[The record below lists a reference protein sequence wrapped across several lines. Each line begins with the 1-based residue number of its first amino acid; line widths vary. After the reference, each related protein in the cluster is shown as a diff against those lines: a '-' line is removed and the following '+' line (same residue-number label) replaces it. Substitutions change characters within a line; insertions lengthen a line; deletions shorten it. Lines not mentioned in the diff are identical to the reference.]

1 MMANYES
8 KGSFQMQ
15 TQNIPREKRPYVAL
29 FRGKRV
35 ELWAMTLLDAKEEA
49 IKLLKV
55 PKTKTGLLSV
65 ILADVAHDAGSL

>member
-8 KGSFQMQ
+8 KGSFPMQ
-15 TQNIPREKRPYVAL
+15 TQNIPRKKRPYVAL

-35 ELWAMTLLDAKEEA
+35 EIWATTLLDAKEEA

-65 ILADVAHDAGSL
+65 ILADVTHAAGSL